1 MQNIQVKDRTS
12 PVPDMMTRSTEC
24 PNPKGLAKRES
35 LDTPPRG
42 KLERVIPSVK
52 QRKQDSTCH
61 HSLSAVYHHG
71 VELAFILTLPVT
83 SHPERSIEGGLLRAS
98 GSSPLLSD
106 ARRADLDADLATSG

>member
-1 MQNIQVKDRTS
+1 
-12 PVPDMMTRSTEC
+12 MTTCSTGY
-24 PNPKGLAKRES
+24 PNPKGLTERERPI
-35 LDTPPRG
+35 DTPPRG
-42 KLERVIPSVK
+42 NLERVVPSVK

-61 HSLSAVYHHG
+61 HSLNAVHHHG

-106 ARRADLDADLATSG
+106 ARRADLDADFATAG